1 MNKKCKMLGT
11 TNSRFKDR
19 CGTIEESI
27 FSDRNRIFWFG
38 NLHTSY
44 VIECKINENIMT
56 IKTRNSEY
64 IFELLDVQ
72 LHFTTNHL
80 IYFPIS
86 SAFEF
91 MLFAAFTAVT
101 FAS

>member
-1 MNKKCKMLGT
+1 MNIKKCKMLET

-19 CGTIEESI
+19 CGTIEPSI

-44 VIECKINENIMT
+44 VTECKINENIMT

-64 IFELLDVQ
+64 TFELLDG
-72 LHFTTNHL
+72 TT
-80 IYFPIS
+80 FD
-86 SAFEF
+86 EF
-91 MLFAAFTAVT
+91 KRTADEIKNLEELCK
-101 FAS
+101 

>member
-27 FSDRNRIFWFG
+27 FSDRNIIFWFG

-64 IFELLDVQ
+64 IFELLDG
-72 LHFTTNHL
+72 TTFN
-80 IYFPIS
+80 
-86 SAFEF
+86 EF
-91 MLFAAFTAVT
+91 KRCADEIKELEELCK
-101 FAS
+101 

>member
-27 FSDRNRIFWFG
+27 FSDRNIIFWFG

-64 IFELLDVQ
+64 IFELLDG
-72 LHFTTNHL
+72 TTFN
-80 IYFPIS
+80 
-86 SAFEF
+86 EF
-91 MLFAAFTAVT
+91 KRSTDEIKELEELCK
-101 FAS
+101 

>member
-1 MNKKCKMLGT
+1 MNIKKCKMLET

-19 CGTIEESI
+19 CETIEESM

-44 VIECKINENIMT
+44 VTECKINENIMT

-64 IFELLDVQ
+64 TFELLNG
-72 LHFTTNHL
+72 TT
-80 IYFPIS
+80 
-86 SAFEF
+86 FEEF
-91 MLFAAFTAVT
+91 KRTPAEINDMEELCK
-101 FAS
+101 

>member
-1 MNKKCKMLGT
+1 MNIKKCKMLET

-44 VIECKINENIMT
+44 VTECKINENIMT

-64 IFELLDVQ
+64 IFELLDG
-72 LHFTTNHL
+72 TTFN
-80 IYFPIS
+80 
-86 SAFEF
+86 EF
-91 MLFAAFTAVT
+91 KRSTDEIKELEELCK
-101 FAS
+101 

>member
-27 FSDRNRIFWFG
+27 FSDRNIIFWFG

-64 IFELLDVQ
+64 IFELLDGAT
-72 LHFTTNHL
+72 FN
-80 IYFPIS
+80 
-86 SAFEF
+86 EF
-91 MLFAAFTAVT
+91 KRSTDEIKELEELCK
-101 FAS
+101 

>member
-64 IFELLDVQ
+64 IFELLDG
-72 LHFTTNHL
+72 TTFN
-80 IYFPIS
+80 
-86 SAFEF
+86 EF
-91 MLFAAFTAVT
+91 KRSTDEIKELEELCK
-101 FAS
+101 